1 MLKPQFLL
9 THKIP
14 IVITRRAQ
22 DTYVDGDPVE
32 GAQTTLTIQGNVQ
45 PLKDYELMQLP
56 ESERTRDWQKVY
68 SADEMR
74 AEVEGVGGWGADTFQ
89 WDSVEDGKT
98 YTYRVMR
105 VRRYKMGI
113 LDHWRAF
120 CARESLTPN

>member
-9 THKIP
+9 TKKVSL
-14 IVITRRAQ
+14 VITRRAQ

-32 GAQTTLTIQGNVQ
+32 GATTTLTIQGNVQ

-68 SADEMR
+68 TAEEVRS
-74 AEVEGVGGWGADTFQ
+74 EVEGVGGWGADTFL
-89 WDSVEDGKT
+89 WESMEDGKT
-98 YTYRVMR
+98 YTYRVMK

>member
-14 IVITRRAQ
+14 IVITRRTQ
-22 DTYVDGDPVE
+22 DTYVDGDLVE
-32 GAQTTLTIQGNVQ
+32 GTTSTLTIQGNVQ

-68 SADEMR
+68 TAEEMR
-74 AEVEGVGGWGADTFQ
+74 SEVEGDGGWGADTFL
-89 WDSVEDGKT
+89 WESMEDGKT
-98 YTYRVMR
+98 YTYRVMK

>member
-9 THKIP
+9 TRKVP
-14 IVITRRAQ
+14 IVITRREQ

-32 GAQTTLTIQGNVQ
+32 GATTTVTIQGNVQ

-56 ESERTRDWQKVY
+56 ESERSRDWQKVY

-74 AEVEGVGGWGADTFQ
+74 SEVEGVGGWGADTFL
-89 WDSVEDGKT
+89 WESMEDGKS
-98 YTYRVMR
+98 YTYRVMK